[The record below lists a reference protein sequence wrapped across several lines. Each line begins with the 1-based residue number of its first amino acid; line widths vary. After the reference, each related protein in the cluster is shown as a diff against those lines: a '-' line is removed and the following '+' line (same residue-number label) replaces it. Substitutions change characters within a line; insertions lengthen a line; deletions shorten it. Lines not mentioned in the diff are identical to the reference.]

1 MFLNLRTV
9 TVAAAL
15 LITSTLSAQYARS
28 GSYSRSIGNSWLGG
42 SVSVTASLNTTTTST
57 TLSTTRTANAN
68 LTAAVDA
75 NVLTHRFR
83 AAQLTCNASNR
94 VTQSNVVANPSQS
107 ASARFRLQLAG
118 YTVWDRSVTT
128 TGDLGGIPSRTYN
141 LFPSDV
147 SAPVGVGPFTITLA
161 GNAGVTLGAGANIIL
176 PTTAPEV
183 RLLLSGTTAVVGRA
197 RVSVGA
203 LGFAAGVE
211 LQARFA
217 EQRLTVSLIVNALT
231 GLRGMCDYQ
240 IQAISLRLI
249 AYLEAFW
256 TRVYSTTLVSW
267 GSGFVGRDLLNL

>member
-1 MFLNLRTV
+1 MSLSLRNV
-9 TVAAAL
+9 FVAAAL
-15 LITSTLSAQYARS
+15 LTTTLTAQYSRT

-42 SVSVTASLNTTTTST
+42 SVSVTAALNTSTTST
-57 TLSTTRTANAN
+57 AFSVTRSGAAN

-75 NVLTHRFR
+75 SVLTARFR

-94 VTQSNVVANPSQS
+94 VTQYTVMAGTQQNAT
-107 ASARFRLQLAG
+107 AGLRLQLAG
-118 YTVWDRSVTT
+118 YTVWDRSVVTS
-128 TGDLGGIPSRTYN
+128 GDLGGIPTRTYN
-141 LFPSDV
+141 LFPQDV
-147 SAPVGVGPFTITLA
+147 SAPVGVGPFTIRLA
-161 GNAGVTLGAGANIIL
+161 GNAGVTLGAGAGVVL
-176 PTTAPEV
+176 PTTTPEV

-203 LGFAAGVE
+203 VGFYAGLE

-217 EQRLTVSLIVNALT
+217 EQRLTVSVIANALT